1 MLDGV
6 KSAYE
11 CRLLL
16 VSSILGY
23 GFSEPS
29 LERTLERKPHFI
41 SDDGGVADPGAYY
54 MGSGACLN
62 SRKAPK
68 TRCSSEA
75 EPPPRGTAATRIL
88 AWPGVC
94 LMT

>member
-6 KSAYE
+6 KNAYE
-11 CRLLL
+11 CRLVS

-54 MGSGACLN
+54 LGSGACLN
-62 SRKAPK
+62 SRKVPK
-68 TRCSSEA
+68 TRCSAKA
-75 EPPPRGTAATRIL
+75 ELHPRGAAATRIL
-88 AWPGVC
+88 DWPGFA
-94 LMT
+94 